1 MAIDK
6 KTISFFVLIFIAGFS
21 CGYFLFPKTG
31 EPAEC
36 VNSFPLINQFV
47 ACDLEAEKK
56 LDSIKRLEE
65 ELIDYLDIS
74 KAEKNITRAS
84 VFFRDLSSKKWI
96 GIDQNKKYSPASLLK
111 LPLLIAYFELSESD
125 SGLFSRKYVFKKID
139 PILHQNLRPEVE
151 LEEGK
156 EYAIEEL
163 LKNMIIYSDNDAMNF
178 LLEIIDENFIIE
190 QYYQMGIDLDSND
203 EDYLSAISYSNI
215 LRILY
220 NSSYLKRDSSQKI
233 LEWLAESEFKDGI
246 VAGVPLGTDVA
257 HKFGEREIDES
268 KKELH
273 DCGIVY
279 YPDHPYI
286 LCIMTEGNDYK
297 KLEQTI
303 AGISRLIYQGVK
315 KLDKD

>member
-1 MAIDK
+1 M
-6 KTISFFVLIFIAGFS
+6 
-21 CGYFLFPKTG
+21 
-31 EPAEC
+31 
-36 VNSFPLINQFV
+36 